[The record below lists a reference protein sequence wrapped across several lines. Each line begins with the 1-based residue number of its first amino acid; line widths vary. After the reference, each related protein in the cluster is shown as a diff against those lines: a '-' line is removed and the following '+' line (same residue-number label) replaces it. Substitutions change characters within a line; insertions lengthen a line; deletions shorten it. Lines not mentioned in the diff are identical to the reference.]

1 PCLFKDTMQLA
12 AFNNNN
18 FVLGHASMMVNEG
31 LPLYVVA
38 RMEKEYDLS
47 TMTVGILGMAFKSES
62 DDIRSSLSYKLKRIL
77 RFKAAAVLTSDPY
90 VKVDP
95 ELLPYEDVV
104 ERSDLLVIGTPHQAY
119 ASLRTAKPV
128 VDIWDALGAGVR
140 L

>member
-1 PCLFKDTMQLA
+1 
-12 AFNNNN
+12 
-18 FVLGHASMMVNEG
+18 VNEG

-77 RFKAAAVLTSDPY
+77 RFKAAAVLTTDPY
-90 VKVDP
+90 VTVDP
-95 ELLPYEDVV
+95 ELLPFDDVV
-104 ERSDLLVIGTPHQAY
+104 ARSDVLIVGAPHNAY
-119 ASLRTAKPV
+119 ASLHTDKPV
-128 VDIWDALGAGVR
+128 VDIWDLLGDGVR